1 MLWKRLKR
9 GVILVALSWV
19 LALLLINVMALG
31 GRAVAVKEQ
40 SSGEQTAEKTV
51 EQTRKNIQVL
61 KGLPDAQ
68 LRPLMN
74 LISASL
80 GVTCAH
86 CHVRTGEQWE
96 FEKDDKKNKQT
107 ARRMIQ
113 MTMELNKNFFEGKPE
128 VSCYT
133 CHQSHDHPI
142 SMPSLPRVMPE
153 AATGPRSGEAWVTPQ
168 QVLTKYVQAIGGK
181 EAAEKIKTRL
191 LKGTQVMANGA
202 SLPLEVY
209 FVAPDKMLTKVIT
222 PQQGEIIQA
231 LNGATG
237 WLKNA
242 RQQRGMDNLEL
253 TRAKSLAWSL
263 DPLPLK
269 EPYPRLTFGGKEKIG
284 EREAWQLRLTTPD
297 KRRLQLY
304 FDTQTGLLLRRV
316 MITDTIIGPEPE
328 QIDFEDYREVDGVK
342 VPFTIRFSTV
352 DPLFSATR
360 KFTEVKHNLPMEEAH
375 FNPPVPKQ

>member
-1 MLWKRLKR
+1 MLCMKLKR
-9 GVILVALSWV
+9 GVMLVAVGLV
-19 LALLLINVMALG
+19 LALLLINLVVG

-40 SSGEQTAEKTV
+40 NSGEQTAEKTV

-113 MTMELNKNFFEGKPE
+113 MTIELNKNFFEGKPE

-133 CHQSHDHPI
+133 CHQSHNHPI
-142 SMPSLPRVMPE
+142 SLPSLPRVMPE
-153 AATGPRSGEAWVTPQ
+153 AATGPRADEAWVTPQ
-168 QVLTKYVQAIGGK
+168 QVLAKYVQAIGGK

-191 LKGTQVMANGA
+191 LKGTQVMANGS
-202 SLPLEVY
+202 SLPLEIH
-209 FVAPDKMLTKVIT
+209 FVAPDKMLTRVIT
-222 PQQGEIIQA
+222 PQQGEMIQV

-242 RQQRGMDNLEL
+242 RQQRGMDSLEL
-253 TRAKSLAWSL
+253 MRAKSLAWSL

-284 EREAWQLRLTTPD
+284 QREAWQLRLSLPD

-316 MITDTIIGPEPE
+316 MITDTIIGPDPE

-352 DPLFSATR
+352 DPFFSATR
-360 KFTEVKHNLPMEEAH
+360 KFTEVMHNAPVDE